1 MKSMSAYAAYNSS
14 DSCDSI
20 IVSLNSR
27 LKQKSI
33 STIANAVDLV
43 SFAD

>member
-1 MKSMSAYAAYNSS
+1 MSAYAAYNSS
-14 DSCDSI
+14 DSCDSK